1 MYTAPAVKDARKH
14 MMVITTVKDR
24 PVTEPA
30 GTIGVFGGVR
40 GARLPR
46 LVPDSRSMSG
56 GGRMLR
62 TVAGPV

>member
-1 MYTAPAVKDARKH
+1 
-14 MMVITTVKDR
+14 
-24 PVTEPA
+24 
-30 GTIGVFGGVR
+30 VFGGVR
-40 GARLPR
+40 GARRLR